1 VNGAGHGAG
10 TGAMRFGGF
19 SRPFRGLT
27 VCGDRFFAAEA
38 EGSVVAAVVD
48 GLGHGFESSVAAERA
63 VEVIRE
69 HLHLS
74 PEAIVLRCHGELRP
88 TRGAAVGV
96 LKIEPSGRGEF
107 CGVGNIE
114 VQSLVGRPPSIFC
127 LAGIVGHN
135 LRQAR
140 SMPFQMDAG
149 DVYCVLSDGVS
160 ARGDGKRSC
169 LPGPPDEVARR
180 IVETW
185 GRAHDD
191 ATALVLGY
199 HADALLSTGA
209 AESGR

>member
-1 VNGAGHGAG
+1 VV
-10 TGAMRFGGF
+10 RFGGF
-19 SRPFRGLT
+19 SRPFRGFT
-27 VCGDRFFAAEA
+27 ICGDRFFVAE
-38 EGSVVAAVVD
+38 EDGMVVAAVID

-69 HLHLS
+69 HAQLS
-74 PEAIVLRCHGELRP
+74 PEAIVLRCHEELKP

-96 LKIEPSGRGEF
+96 LKLAASGIGEF

-114 VQSLVGRPPSIFC
+114 VQSLAGRPPSLFC

-135 LRQAR
+135 LRRAK
-140 SMPFQMDAG
+140 SMPFRMEAG
-149 DVYCVLSDGVS
+149 DVYCLLSDGVS
-160 ARGDGKRSC
+160 ARGIAKKSC

-185 GRAHDD
+185 GRHHDD

-199 HADALLSTGA
+199 RADALLPSA
-209 AESGR
+209 AAPPDH